1 MVVTL
6 HYVSFHPTLIY
17 DGFEK
22 IRLAYP
28 VERVYLLYDGKQ
40 DKYGYVS
47 KYNVRR
53 LSSVLSFFKPIVLP
67 VNPLSF
73 KSVYSRI
80 YSIIK
85 YEMEKSKE
93 VLVDITDMPS
103 IMASAV
109 TVVVTQF
116 KNAKIYSVQSENRG
130 DFIPEPDTI
139 EFEEWVTKK
148 DNKRAI
154 ELLGVGLPNSR
165 KEILDLEKDYDK
177 IRILKLL
184 YDKGGRADS
193 IKTLIRWSGEE
204 VTAINKAQYSRWISE
219 LEDKGFVQREYR
231 GKNRRVLL
239 TEFGKAYVEAM
250 RRIEEIRRRVSE
262 IERKVKLP
270 QPIGF

>member
-53 LSSVLSFFKPIVLP
+53 LKGVLSFFKPIVLP

-73 KSVYSRI
+73 KSVYSRV

-85 YEMEKSKE
+85 FEMERGKE

-139 EFEEWVTKK
+139 DFEEWVTRK
-148 DNKRAI
+148 DNKRAL
-154 ELLGVGLPNSR
+154 ELLGVGLPNNR
-165 KEILDLEKDYDK
+165 KEILDPNKDYEK

-184 YDKGGRADS
+184 YDKGGKADS
-193 IKTLIRWSGEE
+193 IKTIIRWSGEE
-204 VTAINKAQYSRWISE
+204 ITAINKAQYSRWISE
-219 LEDKGFVQREYR
+219 LESKGFVQREYR

-250 RRIEEIRRRVSE
+250 RRIEEIKRKVSE
-262 IERKVKLP
+262 IERKIKLP

>member
-53 LSSVLSFFKPIVLP
+53 LKGVLSFFKPIVLP
-67 VNPLSF
+67 VNPLSY
-73 KSVYSRI
+73 KSVYSRV

-85 YEMEKSKE
+85 FEMERGKE

-139 EFEEWVTKK
+139 DFEEWVTRK
-148 DNKRAI
+148 DNKRAL
-154 ELLGVGLPNSR
+154 ELLGVGLPNNR
-165 KEILDLEKDYDK
+165 EEILDPNKDYEK

-184 YDKGGRADS
+184 YDKGGKADS
-193 IKTLIRWSGEE
+193 IKTIIRWSGEE
-204 VTAINKAQYSRWISE
+204 ITAINKAQYSRWISE
-219 LEDKGFVQREYR
+219 LESKGFVQREYR

-250 RRIEEIRRRVSE
+250 RRIEEIKRKVSE
-262 IERKVKLP
+262 IERKIKLP